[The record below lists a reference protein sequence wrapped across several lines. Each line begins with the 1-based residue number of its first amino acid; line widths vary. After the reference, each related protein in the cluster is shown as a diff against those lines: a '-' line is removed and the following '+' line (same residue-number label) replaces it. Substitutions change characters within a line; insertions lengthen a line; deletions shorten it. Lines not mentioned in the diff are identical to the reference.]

1 MPINTEYGFHT
12 HLLPVSFTKK
22 KKEEQKWEKR
32 KKKVM
37 SRDNITEFPLWKLVP
52 PERGVAKCDT
62 DHDQGFVLITI
73 SVFLT

>member
-1 MPINTEYGFHT
+1 
-12 HLLPVSFTKK
+12 
-22 KKEEQKWEKR
+22 
-32 KKKVM
+32 M

-73 SVFLT
+73 LVFFNMTCPMEQVWPDGAKPMSIPESS